1 MPYEMLIDGGGNG
14 IADLD
19 VYWIFAG
26 VQENTTSAEIQVYV
40 GNTASVGSYGY
51 ELQLKGFPF
60 TGIYITASITQTTS
74 EFVKFN
80 ITSLTPGTTYTLKV
94 RAYSGA
100 NRTGTYGLTKY
111 TEFTVPKAVSY
122 ASILETFHRKEREGL
137 EIDLNTGTI
146 YDTLTGTTSSVN
158 SSSGSTINNNTGGSL
173 SGITSSGSTNE
184 NINVVDELTKKI
196 GAQQA
201 LLASIVPLGIEKTTK
216 SLFKLSNNTTNP
228 DDYTVAYKSYGN
240 LLAGKTYYV
249 FGTSMFFKA
258 NNTNPNQSGGIA
270 FFVDNAGQTGY
281 FIQVSTT
288 ANSATTNSKEFKI
301 LKIKNGNMTKLDDS
315 QTIFAKSLGGIYG
328 GKTYKIDVR
337 VKVNATSVEIYCY
350 INGIKIYALDAN
362 PIGNASV
369 VNPTTKLN
377 ETNRVAMICNAGTV
391 YFDYIYGLYIT
402 QKQFEQEELFNI
414 YDGQYSNA
422 TLSFLHGNKIL
433 ENNALSATI
442 TNGFVE
448 EFGSV
453 ARELRVIKTKY
464 GDNKPAFPLYASTG
478 INPFAKILG
487 QRLSSF
493 AAEVYVLNNAG
504 TYIPLDD
511 SEYYSFYILGK
522 FISPSGTLE
531 YTDTTQSDYTNKEP
545 ITFESKWIQKQ
556 SDVENLAN
564 WIKSTWSTKQR
575 IINIEVFG
583 NPLLSI
589 GDIITVTYPYNNLTT
604 SSKFVI
610 TNIRHRF
617 EEGLSTSIT
626 ARTL

>member
-60 TGIYITASITQTTS
+60 TGTYITASITQTTS

-146 YDTLTGTTSSVN
+146 IDTWTGTTSSG
-158 SSSGSTINNNTGGSL
+158 STLSQSSGGSVSGVISTGESSTI
-173 SGITSSGSTNE
+173 
-184 NINVVDELTKKI
+184 VDELTKKI

-201 LLASIVPLGIEKTTK
+201 LSASIVPLGIEKTTK

-240 LLAGKTYYV
+240 LLAGKTYYI
-249 FGTSMFFKA
+249 FGTSLFFKA
-258 NNTNPNQSGGIA
+258 TTNNANASGGLA

-281 FIQVSTT
+281 FIQISTS
-288 ANSATTNSKEFKI
+288 AASATSNSKEFKI

-315 QTIFAKSLGGIYG
+315 QTIFSKSLGGIYG
-328 GKTYKIDVR
+328 GRSYKIDVR

-350 INGIKIYALDAN
+350 INGTKIYALDAN
-362 PIGNASV
+362 PVGNASV
-369 VNPTTKLN
+369 VNPTTKLS
-377 ETNRVAMICNAGTV
+377 ETNRVAMICNAGSV
-391 YFDYIYGLYIT
+391 YYDYIYGMYVT

-414 YDGQYSNA
+414 YDGLYSEA
-422 TLSFLHGNKIL
+422 TISFLHGNKIL
-433 ENNALSATI
+433 QNNSLSSTI

-448 EFGSV
+448 EFGAV

-464 GDNKPAFPLYASTG
+464 NENRPAFPLYASTG
-478 INPFAKILG
+478 INPYAKILG
-487 QRLSSF
+487 EKLTSF

-504 TYIPLDD
+504 TYIPLND

-522 FISPSGTLE
+522 YISPSGTLE
-531 YTDTTQSDYTNKEP
+531 YTDTTASDYTNKEP
-545 ITFESKWIQKQ
+545 IVFESKWIQKLT
-556 SDVENLAN
+556 DVTSLAN
-564 WIKSTWSTKQR
+564 WIKGTWSTKQR
-575 IINIEVFG
+575 IINLEVFG

-589 GDIITVTYPYNNLTT
+589 GDVITVTYPYNNLNT
-604 SSKFVI
+604 SSKFII
-610 TNIRHRF
+610 TNISQRF
-617 EEGLSTSIT
+617 EGGLSTSIT